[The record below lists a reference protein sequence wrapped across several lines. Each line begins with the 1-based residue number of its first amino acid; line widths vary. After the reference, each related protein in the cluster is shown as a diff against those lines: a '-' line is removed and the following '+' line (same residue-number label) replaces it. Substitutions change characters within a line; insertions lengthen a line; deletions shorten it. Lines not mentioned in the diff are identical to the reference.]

1 MRRFMRMFRL
11 LPLFATLLCSG
22 AALRAL
28 AAEPAASPVVV
39 LPSCPDDAAAQ
50 RLATP
55 VDPGVSDEDEIELI
69 TGDVRIDQERNLETR
84 ERVEVRQGKR
94 HLSAEEL
101 SIDSAD
107 RSMKVSGAVEYR
119 DPQLV
124 VRGDAGSLQNDQVDF
139 EGAQFE
145 LPERS
150 ARGAAKSLSVNRS
163 GILRLDG
170 VRYTTC
176 PEDDTDWEIKADRV
190 SIDTARSVGTA
201 HDARVEFLGVPIMRL
216 PVITFPVGDARKSG
230 VLFPR
235 FGSTSS
241 SGFELGV
248 PYYLN
253 LAPNQ
258 DLTLTPTWYSK
269 RGIDLAGDYRYLTRS
284 SRGNL
289 IGNLLPSDK
298 RENDTRSRLK
308 WENLTELPRG
318 WRLIVDAENV
328 SDALYFE
335 DFFQGGDGAS
345 VAFLPRLLQL
355 SYRGDHLDAGVLM
368 RNYQTLD
375 QELPQ
380 DQRPYT
386 ELPRLFARGSW
397 QLPGA
402 LPLRFGVAGEATA
415 FERSAGIEGW
425 RVNAM
430 PQAELNYQGP
440 GYFVRPALALDATWY
455 DLKEDSTGSDNSPER
470 VLPIAS
476 LDTGLLFERATGK
489 RGGQRMTLEPRLMY
503 LYVPYKDQSELPV
516 FDTAEPDLNW
526 IELFRTNRY
535 VGIDRISDANQ
546 ISAGLTTQLYSSSS
560 GTRYLSTTLGQIYYF
575 DTPRVHLPDEAP
587 VEHSTS
593 DFIAQV
599 ELQALSNW
607 NFSLDLQVD
616 PHQKQAQRSEA
627 RVRYQPAPQNVINVG
642 YRYQHERLEQ
652 LDVSTAWPITDHW
665 RLYGRSLYSFRDSKS
680 IDSFAGFEYNSCCW
694 RLRTVARQYVSRR
707 SGDRAWGFYVQLELK
722 GLSNVGQAADAFLE
736 GAIRG
741 YSASTRPR

>member
-1 MRRFMRMFRL
+1 MRMFCLPRL
-11 LPLFATLLCSG
+11 FTALLCAS
-22 AALRAL
+22 AVLRAL
-28 AAEPAASPVVV
+28 AAEPPASSPPLVF
-39 LPSCPDDAAAQ
+39 PHCPDDYAAQ
-50 RLATP
+50 RLANP
-55 VDPGVSDEDEIELI
+55 VDPGVTDDDPIVVESEDVS
-69 TGDVRIDQERNLETR
+69 GDVDRNLETHG
-84 ERVEVRQGKR
+84 RVQIRQGKR
-94 HLSAEEL
+94 QLSADDMHVNTEE
-101 SIDSAD
+101 
-107 RSMKVSGAVEYR
+107 RSMEVSGAVEYR
-119 DPQLV
+119 DPQLI

-139 EGAQFE
+139 QGAQFE

-163 GILRLDG
+163 GVLRLND

-176 PEDDTDWEIKADRV
+176 PVDDTDWQIKADSV
-190 SIDTARSVGTA
+190 SIDTARSMGTA

-235 FGSTSS
+235 IGSTSS

-258 DLTLTPTWYSK
+258 DLTLTPTWYSE
-269 RGIDLAGDYRYLTRS
+269 RGVDLAGDYRYLTQNS
-284 SRGNL
+284 HGNL

-298 RENDTRSRLK
+298 KENSTRSRVK

-328 SDALYFE
+328 SDSLYFE

-355 SYRGDHLDAGVLM
+355 AYRSDHLDAGVLM

-380 DQRPYT
+380 EQRPYT
-386 ELPRLFARGSW
+386 ELPRLYARGSW
-397 QLPGA
+397 LLPGEA
-402 LPLRFGVAGEATA
+402 LPLRLGIGTEATA
-415 FERSAGIEGW
+415 FERSAGVEGW
-425 RVNAM
+425 RIDAM
-430 PQAELNYQGP
+430 PQAELNYQSAS
-440 GYFVRPALALDATWY
+440 YFVRPSVALDATWY
-455 DLKEDSTGSDNSPER
+455 NLKDPVAGGNSSPDR

-476 LDTGLLFERATGK
+476 LDTGLLFERNAGR
-489 RGGQRMTLEPRLMY
+489 RGQQRVTLEPRLMY
-503 LYVPYKDQSELPV
+503 LYVPYRDQSDLPV

-526 IELFRTNRY
+526 IELFRSNRY
-535 VGIDRISDANQ
+535 VGMDRISDANQ

-575 DTPRVHLPDEAP
+575 STPRVHLPDEP
-587 VEHSTS
+587 PLEHSTS
-593 DFIAQV
+593 DMIAQV
-599 ELQALSNW
+599 ELQALQNW
-607 NFSLDLQVD
+607 NFSLDLQWN
-616 PHQKQAQRSEA
+616 PHEKEAERSEA
-627 RVRYQPAPQNVINVG
+627 RVRYQPAPENVINVG
-642 YRYQHERLEQ
+642 YRFQHDRLEQ
-652 LDVSTAWPITDHW
+652 LDVSTAWPIIDHW

-722 GLSNVGQAADAFLE
+722 GLSSVGQAADAFLE

-741 YSASTRPR
+741 YSASSRPR

>member
-1 MRRFMRMFRL
+1 MRMFRL
-11 LPLFATLLCSG
+11 LPLFAALLCS
-22 AALRAL
+22 AAVLRVL
-28 AAEPAASPVVV
+28 AAEPAASSPVLV
-39 LPSCPDDAAAQ
+39 LPRCPDDAAALH
-50 RLATP
+50 LANP
-55 VDPGVSDEDEIELI
+55 VDPGVSDDDEIEVI
-69 TGDVRIDQERNLETR
+69 TGDFQIDQERNLETK

-101 SIDSAD
+101 TIDGED
-107 RSMKVSGAVEYR
+107 RSMKVNGSVEYR

-139 EGAQFE
+139 QGAQFE

-163 GILRLDG
+163 GILHLDG

-269 RGIDLAGDYRYLTRS
+269 RGVDMAGDYRYLTHNS
-284 SRGNL
+284 TGNL
-289 IGNLLPSDK
+289 IGNLMPSDK
-298 RENDTRSRLK
+298 RENDTRSRVK

-318 WRLIVDAENV
+318 WRLTVDAENV
-328 SDALYFE
+328 SDTLYFE

-355 SYRGDHLDAGVLM
+355 AYRGDHLDAGVLM

-375 QELPQ
+375 QELAQ

-386 ELPRLFARGSW
+386 ELPRLFARGNW
-397 QLPGA
+397 QLPGGL

-455 DLKEDSTGSDNSPER
+455 DLKDVAPGTDSSPER

-476 LDTGLLFERATGK
+476 LDTGLVFERATGR
-489 RGGQRMTLEPRLMY
+489 RGGQRMTLEPRMMY
-503 LYVPYKDQSELPV
+503 LYVPYKDQSDLPV

-535 VGIDRISDANQ
+535 VGIDRVSDANQ

-560 GTRYLSTTLGQIYYF
+560 GARYLSTTLGQIYYF

-627 RVRYQPAPQNVINVG
+627 RVRYQPAPENVINLG
-642 YRYQHERLEQ
+642 YRYQHDRLEQ
-652 LDVSTAWPITDHW
+652 LDVSTAWPVTDHW

-741 YSASTRPR
+741 YSASSRPR